1 MAVKRKIVELYKSLI
16 AFFCFEVLAKQFV
29 IDNAMNIIVALGSGC
44 EYSGCNIAMIVLS
57 IYTFIPD
64 PFKHNI
70 TQKYS

>member
-16 AFFCFEVLAKQFV
+16 AFFCFEVSAKQFV
-29 IDNAMNIIVALGSGC
+29 IDNAMNIIVSHSVNRC
-44 EYSGCNIAMIVLS
+44 GCNIAMIVLS

-70 TQKYS
+70 PQKYS

>member
-16 AFFCFEVLAKQFV
+16 AFFCFEVLAKHFV
-29 IDNAMNIIVALGSGC
+29 IDNAMNIIVALGVNICGC
-44 EYSGCNIAMIVLS
+44 CNIAMIVLS